1 MGNAATLGI
10 NVFPTAKDFAGA
22 LEAQV
27 VPSAAQVGA
36 KTGKSFSDAFSATAS
51 KAGLG
56 ADTAIANSARSSQLA
71 IEDAAAKVVAA
82 RARESDAAGRVRVA
96 EQQLADAR
104 AKYGAESTQ
113 AVAAEER
120 LATAQRNVEVRA
132 NGAQVAQ
139 LKLTATQKDAAKA
152 ATDSAAAN
160 DAEGASLGR
169 VKALAADTSSSV
181 GGLMS
186 QYGKLGALIGVALVV
201 DMGVKGVQAAS
212 AFQQS
217 QERLV
222 TTAGELQSNLTMVSN
237 GILTMAGQVGYS
249 AQDLSTGMYTVESA
263 GYHASDALTVMKAA
277 AEGAKEENADLG
289 NVTDAVTSA
298 MRDYHLPVDQA
309 SEVTSKLVTAVSDG
323 KTNFQDLTGAMS
335 AVLPKAS
342 AVGISLN
349 DVLGDLAGMTLH
361 GVSAEQASQNL
372 ADAISHLSNP
382 TQEMTKEMASL
393 GLSSADLSKN
403 LGKTGVQGTM
413 EEVSQ
418 AILQHMGPAGT
429 TLLNAFNQSKVAAA
443 DAKAEFNAMPAS
455 LQKVAQAYSD
465 GNLTLA
471 QWRTQLKGIPA
482 DQAQLLTS
490 YKSATDSANGFNA
503 ALKSGGNA
511 SQTYSQALQRATG
524 DSSSMNVALMLTGE
538 NAAKVQQ
545 NISDVAHAST
555 EAGGNVKGWSDI
567 QQTFN
572 QRVAEVKASI
582 GAWVIDIGQKLLPV
596 LTSMIG
602 GLQNAVSW
610 LVQNKV
616 WIGLVAAVI
625 GGLVGP
631 IVAVRLA
638 VMAWEAC
645 RIIIVNLRVAMWL
658 LNAAFAAN
666 PVMLVV
672 AAIAA
677 LVAGVVY
684 AYFHFQTFRNII
696 DDIGNF
702 FKAVFLVVIHA
713 IGDAIGWLVDH
724 WKIFAGILAVIF
736 APLTLVIGIFVLI
749 ITHLHQI
756 GDAFVWLW
764 KTIIEPTLNVIGVAI
779 RIVAAIL
786 YIILILPW
794 VKLIQYVLAPL
805 FVWLYNTV
813 IKPAFQGISDIAHW
827 LYDNAIKPVFDAI
840 GAVFSWI
847 NTNVIQP
854 WVLVAKIAFG
864 LFMDAV
870 HAIYNDAIKPV
881 FDLVENIFNWIH
893 DHVIQPFVAGCKIE
907 FQLFKD
913 AFSAVYNDVIKPVGG
928 FIGQVIDGIKQG
940 FTNAVDAIKSAWGTI
955 ENIVKVPAKFVVDL
969 VYNHGIVPLW
979 NSVAGL
985 FGLGKLSVVD
995 VSSWAGGGIIP
1006 GYAPGQDSVPALLS
1020 PGESI
1025 LTPEATRFL
1034 GPQAILALNAM
1045 SGRPGGNET
1054 NGLPIRA
1061 AGGFLGDA
1069 WNFLS
1074 SGAQAVWGGITDA
1087 AHWAASIAGD
1097 VAGGITKLFESAINQ
1112 NKNTPG
1118 GADSWKTMITD
1129 IPGNVIQGAIN
1140 TVKSWFSSSAG
1151 KKVVAG
1157 AQGGGAIGGS
1167 IPTGDRLAILTQA
1180 LGADNVPQA
1189 SWGVWEAGLNTLIT
1203 RESGWNASA
1212 VNNWDS
1218 NAKAGHPSTGLMQ
1231 TIGPTFEAYRNPAFP
1246 DSMTNPVANVAAGI
1260 KYIISRYGDI
1270 TKVQQANA
1278 NMPPK
1283 GYDNGGMLPVGMSLA
1298 YNGTARPEPVLT
1310 GDQWDTLRS
1319 RAAPQRA
1326 GSTHHYHITSHDPSS
1341 VAHEIERRETANM
1354 RARL

>member
-1 MGNAATLGI
+1 VGNAASLGI
-10 NVFPTAKDFAGA
+10 NVFPTTKDFAA
-22 LEAQV
+22 SLQAQV
-27 VPSAAQVGA
+27 MPSATEVGA
-36 KTGKSFSDAFSATAS
+36 KTGRSFSAAFSAEAV
-51 KAGLG
+51 KGGDG
-56 ADTAIANSARSSQLA
+56 ADLAIANMARTSQLA
-71 IEDAAAKVVAA
+71 IESAAAKVVAA
-82 RARESDAAGRVRVA
+82 RARESDAAGRVRIA
-96 EQQLADAR
+96 EQQLAEAR
-104 AKYGAESTQ
+104 AKYAADSSQ
-113 AVAAEER
+113 VVAAEER

-132 NGAQVAQ
+132 DASGVAEG
-139 LKLTATQKDAAKA
+139 KLSAVRQESRTAALSSAA
-152 ATDSAAAN
+152 ATDTES
-160 DAEGASLGR
+160 ASLG
-169 VKALAADTSSSV
+169 KFKTLAADTSTTA

-186 QYGKLGALIGVALVV
+186 QYGKLGALIGVAIGV
-201 DMGVKGVQAAS
+201 DMGIKGVQAAS

-222 TTAGELQSNLTMVSN
+222 TTAGELQTNLTGVSN
-237 GILTMAGQVGYS
+237 GILAMAGQVGYS

-263 GYHASDALTVMKAA
+263 GYHASDALTVLKASA
-277 AEGAKEENADLG
+277 QGAKEENADLS

-309 SEVTSKLVTAVSDG
+309 ATVTSKLITAVSDG

-382 TQEMTKEMASL
+382 TVAMTKEMASL

-455 LQKVAQAYSD
+455 LQKVAQAYSN
-465 GNLTLA
+465 GQLTLA

-482 DQAQLLTS
+482 DQQALLTS

-511 SQTYSQALQRATG
+511 SQTYSQALAKATG

-545 NISDVAHAST
+545 NISDVARAST

-572 QRVAEVKASI
+572 QRVAEVKASL
-582 GAWVIDIGQKLLPV
+582 GAFAIEIGQKLLPV
-596 LTSMIG
+596 LTGMIG
-602 GLQNAVSW
+602 GLQNAVGW
-610 LVQNKV
+610 LIQNRV
-616 WIGLVAAVI
+616 WIGLVAAVV

-638 VMAWEAC
+638 VMAWEAV
-645 RIIIVNLRVAMWL
+645 RIVVLNLRVAMWL
-658 LNAAFAAN
+658 LNSAILAN
-666 PVMLVV
+666 PVV
-672 AAIAA
+672 ALSLAIAA
-677 LVAGVVY
+677 LVAGIVY

-696 DDIGNF
+696 NDIGNF
-702 FKAVFLVVIHA
+702 FKVVFLAVIHA
-713 IGDAIGWLVDH
+713 VGDAIGWLVDH

-736 APLTLVIGIFVLI
+736 APISIAIGLFVLI
-749 ITHLHQI
+749 VTHLHQI

-764 KTIIEPTLNVIGVAI
+764 QNIIQPTLNVIGVAI

-786 YIILILPW
+786 YIVLVLPW
-794 VKLIQYVLAPL
+794 VELFQHVLAPL
-805 FVWLYNTV
+805 FTWLYNTV
-813 IKPAFQGISDIAHW
+813 IKPAFEGIAVIAKW
-827 LYDNAIKPVFDAI
+827 LYDNGIKPVFDAI
-840 GAVFSWI
+840 GAVFAWI
-847 NTNVIQP
+847 NNNVIQP
-854 WVLVAKIAFG
+854 WVVVAKIAFQ

-870 HAIYNDAIKPV
+870 HAVYDNAIKPV
-881 FDLVENIFNWIH
+881 FDLINNIFTWVH
-893 DHVIQPFVAGCKIE
+893 DHVIQPFVTGCKIE
-907 FQLFKD
+907 FELFKE
-913 AFSAVYNDVIKPVGG
+913 AFKAVYDNVIKPVGDA
-928 FIGQVIDGIKQG
+928 IGSAVSGIKNA
-940 FTNAVDAIKSAWGTI
+940 FTDAVNAIKTAWGTI

-969 VYNHGIVPLW
+969 VYNKGIVPLW
-979 NSVAGL
+979 NSVAGI
-985 FGLGKLSVVD
+985 FGLGKLGAVD
-995 VSSWAGGGIIP
+995 VSSWAGGGILP
-1006 GYAPGQDSVPALLS
+1006 GYAPGQDSIPAMLS
-1020 PGESI
+1020 PGESV

-1034 GPQAILALNAM
+1034 GAQTILALNAM
-1045 SGRPGGNET
+1045 SGRPSGNDT
-1054 NGLPIRA
+1054 NGMPIHA
-1061 AGGFLGDA
+1061 AGGFFGDVWGA
-1069 WNFLS
+1069 LS
-1074 SGAQAVWGGITDA
+1074 SGAKAVWGGITDA

-1097 VAGGITKLFESAINQ
+1097 VAGGITKLFQSAIDQ
-1112 NKNTPG
+1112 NKSTPG

-1129 IPGNVIQGAIN
+1129 IPGDVIQGAIN

-1151 KKVVAG
+1151 QKVVAS
-1157 AQGGGAIGGS
+1157 AQGGGAIGGT
-1167 IPTGDRLAILTQA
+1167 IPTGQRLAILTQA
-1180 LGADNVPQA
+1180 LQADNVPQT

-1203 RESGWNASA
+1203 RESGWNPNA
-1212 VNNWDS
+1212 VNNTDS

-1231 TIGPTFEAYRNPAFP
+1231 TIIGTFEAYRNPAFP
-1246 DSMTNPVANVAAGI
+1246 DSMVNPVANVAAGI

-1270 TKVQQANA
+1270 TRVQQANA
-1278 NMPPK
+1278 NLPPK
-1283 GYDNGGMLPVGMSLA
+1283 GYDNGGMLPIGMSLA
-1298 YNGTARPEPVLT
+1298 YNGTTRPEPVLT

-1319 RAAPQRA
+1319 RAAPEQA
-1326 GSTHHYHITSHDPSS
+1326 GSTHHYHITSHDPAS